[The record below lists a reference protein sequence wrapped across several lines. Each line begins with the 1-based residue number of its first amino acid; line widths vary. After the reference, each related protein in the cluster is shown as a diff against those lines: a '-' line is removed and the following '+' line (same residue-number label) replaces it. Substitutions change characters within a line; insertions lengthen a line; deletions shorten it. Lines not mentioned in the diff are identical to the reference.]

1 MLQQLKHVESY
12 GSIPGGGRAA
22 AAAARGGDGARVPDD
37 TTPRQSRGQQRLGL
51 VHEERE
57 GEDRLPLL
65 PLLSNQKPS
74 AGPQQQQ
81 LSHAG
86 SSRSSGSANG
96 GTRRLLLAAALLP
109 AIPAG
114 SPSSTPT
121 AATLPAA
128 QRRQAHTALHMRHK
142 IAEREQY

>member
-1 MLQQLKHVESY
+1 MEHRRPEPRVDVRYGVQQPQWEVWV
-12 GSIPGGGRAA
+12 GPQ
-22 AAAARGGDGARVPDD
+22 GA
-37 TTPRQSRGQQRLGL
+37 LC
-51 VHEERE
+51 
-57 GEDRLPLL
+57 
-65 PLLSNQKPS
+65 
-74 AGPQQQQ
+74 QQQQ
-81 LSHAG
+81 LPHAG
-86 SSRSSGSANG
+86 SASG

>member
-81 LSHAG
+81 LSH
-86 SSRSSGSANG
+86 SASEPCLPQMLMPATPQG
-96 GTRRLLLAAALLP
+96 YEARVRR
-109 AIPAG
+109 
-114 SPSSTPT
+114 
-121 AATLPAA
+121 
-128 QRRQAHTALHMRHK
+128 
-142 IAEREQY
+142 